1 MPRSFNVILI
11 LFLVAGSMAAPATL
25 EQTMPQAAAVFLLEV
40 PELNIAPTERP
51 EMTIPS
57 PRVNLILIHIL
68 RPAADS
74 MDYGQIFTFING
86 EAVATISEVV
96 SGERGKL
103 VRIHLD
109 YRADIKLVPGR
120 NSIEVRAQNRRGRTY
135 YASFVLRTT
144 TENHNQDFGYTVAL
158 GGDTKQQVPPELV
171 LQEPESTIL
180 IPPGRPS
187 RSVRF
192 AGIATAA
199 TTVERVTVNGQS
211 VPLKRGSQVTARRL
225 RVVNEDRK
233 VAFDTTIT
241 VTPAT
246 SKIIVEATDAT
257 GNRTSLAVAVQ
268 VASAEPV
275 QEFRGK
281 KYALIVGISNFRYTE
296 PGFENLKFADED
308 ARSVQQFLMSGP
320 GGRFPA
326 ENVLLLTNEQA
337 TLERIRE
344 ALSHFAIQPGAGDLL
359 LIFFA
364 SHGGPDPNAQQ
375 NLYFLAHDSRLD
387 NLAATAL
394 PMQDLQR
401 LLQQNIRARRV
412 VMLVDTCHSAG
423 LSDVQTRGLRNNL
436 INLYAERVL
445 YREEGRAVITS
456 SDINE
461 DSLEGRRWGGGH
473 GVFTHFLIEG
483 LQGKADT
490 DGDRFVTVA
499 ELFSYVRQRVQDETD
514 AKQHP
519 RILINTNDT
528 LVMAA
533 VPARRQ

>member
-1 MPRSFNVILI
+1 
-11 LFLVAGSMAAPATL
+11 MAAPATF
-25 EQTMPQAAAVFLLEV
+25 EQTTTPAAVFLLEV
-40 PELNIAPTERP
+40 PELNIAPTERS

-57 PRVNLILIHIL
+57 PRVNLLLIHIL

-86 EAVATISEVV
+86 EAVATISEVI

-109 YRADIKLVPGR
+109 YRNDIKLVLGR

-135 YASFVLRTT
+135 YASFVLRTA
-144 TENHNQDFGYTVAL
+144 TENHNQAFSSTVAL
-158 GGDTKQQVPPELV
+158 GSDAKQQVPPELV

-187 RSVRF
+187 RTVHI

-199 TTVERVTVNGQS
+199 TSVERVTVNGQP
-211 VPLKRGSQVTARRL
+211 VQINRRPQATAQRL
-225 RVVNEDRK
+225 RIANEDRK
-233 VAFDTTIT
+233 VAFDTTVT

-246 SKIIVEATDAT
+246 SKIVVEATDTT
-257 GNRTSLAVAVQ
+257 GNRTSLEVAVQ

-281 KYALIVGISNFRYTE
+281 KYALIIGISKFRYADP
-296 PGFENLKFADED
+296 PGFDNLQFADED
-308 ARSVQQFLMSGP
+308 ARSVQQFLLSP
-320 GGRFPA
+320 SGGRFPA

-337 TLERIRE
+337 TLERLRE
-344 ALSHFAIQPGAGDLL
+344 ALTRFVVQPGPGDLL
-359 LIFFA
+359 VIFFA
-364 SHGGPDPNAQQ
+364 SHGGPDPAAQQ
-375 NLYFLAHDSRLD
+375 NLYFLAHDSRVD
-387 NLAATAL
+387 NLAGTAL

-401 LLQQNIRARRV
+401 LLDQNVRARRLV
-412 VMLVDTCHSAG
+412 LLVDTCRSAG
-423 LSDVQTRGLRNNL
+423 LGDEVQARGLRNNL

-461 DSLEGRRWGGGH
+461 EASEGSRWGGGH
-473 GVFTHFLIEG
+473 GVFTYFLIEG

-499 ELFSYVRQRVQDETD
+499 ELFSYVDQSVKKATAD
-514 AKQHP
+514 KQHP
-519 RILINTNDT
+519 RILIHTNDA

-533 VPARRQ
+533 VPARK